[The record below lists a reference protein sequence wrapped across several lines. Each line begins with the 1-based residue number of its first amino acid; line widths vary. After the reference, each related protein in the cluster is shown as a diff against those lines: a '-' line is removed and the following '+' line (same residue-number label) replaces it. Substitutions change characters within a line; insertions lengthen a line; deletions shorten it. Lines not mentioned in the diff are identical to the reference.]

1 MNKLRKFLVIGV
13 MVLTVFATMG
23 MYAPV
28 NASASAGDLIKMD
41 GLSSVY
47 YLGSDGKRYVFPN
60 EATYMSWYSDFSGVV
75 TITAS
80 ELQSYPLGGN
90 VTMRPGTKLVKIT
103 TDPSVYAVE
112 PNGVLRKIQSEA
124 QAAALYGSNW
134 NKRVV
139 DVADSFF
146 TNYTIGSAL
155 ANGSTPAGSLVK
167 NANNASIYYYDGTN
181 YRSIANESAFNANR
195 FLFGNVLTI
204 SNTIT
209 AGGTAIANAEFVNVA
224 QNGVTTG
231 PIVTGSGL
239 MVSLNSATPA
249 AASVP
254 QNGARIPMAKVNLTA
269 ASDGAVTVNSITVK
283 RTGLST
289 YNNVDKVWAE
299 QNGVIVASKKSMN
312 SNDESIL
319 TFSPALTVNAGQ
331 TIALDLIVSLKLDGN
346 VAAGNIALSIASA
359 SAVSATAASVT
370 GSFPINGNLMSATNY
385 SVANVTISDGSA
397 AGQAVKVGDEKAEI
411 GKFQLAVNKDV
422 TITSVMLKN
431 NGAEDLSK
439 ATMNLYIEQAGNK
452 VSTSYTVNDRF
463 VTFYFANGVEILR
476 DDSSKIFYLKGDII
490 AKENTST
497 SSLKFVLNKSTDL
510 VVNEKATGFG
520 ANVIVSGGGSA
531 DSFAISEYEITSG
544 AVSVSKKSTSPS
556 NTTIIKGSDHVM
568 LLANVRADEA
578 VNVDGIK
585 LTYGSGNGTATS
597 TDDFENVRVYV
608 NNILLDS
615 FDPIATTSAT
625 ETIDSSFTLNKG
637 DNEVKIMAKAKST
650 ATDGTIKFTLTGSA
664 MFVNMNAE
672 YVLSGNTIA
681 TPSGLATGAVFS
693 VGGASLTTVKNDGY
707 GLDKVI
713 VAGSNDVSLGKFTV
727 KAINDQVKIT
737 SISFGAN
744 VGSTTKTLDTSIND
758 MKLFI
763 DGTQIGNSVDFGS
776 NGSNFS
782 SLNLTIAKDSTKSI
796 ELKGS
801 FDSAAA
807 ANSYFKTVMTIN
819 SQDSRGTSI
828 TENNVATTTQF
839 KVSESGSLQV
849 ELGGNTP
856 AAGMLASKSAEQ
868 EVAQFKFTAISDD
881 ASLTEIN
888 IINTPIAST
897 SATVS
902 SSSNGVVDADARIAA
917 IKLYDGATLIDS
929 FVPVSGEGKFTITND
944 KIKVLANTSKT
955 LSIKVVLN
963 DIVNDADAT
972 DKDIHLAITT
982 LKFKSSNGAENIQ
995 GAAVLA
1001 NNFRV
1006 RKTVPTVTL
1015 SALPATLLTAG
1026 NMVVSKF
1033 NVAADS
1039 NGDVTLRKVVL
1050 TYATSSGVVIGDIVG
1065 NAVKVNGVSKTS
1077 TSTVNVASS
1086 TITVEFAT
1094 NEVISAGTSKTF
1106 EVLVNVS
1113 ATGSNSQSLTTKIS
1127 EDTSYTG
1134 TGTFEWSDGAHITT
1148 ETWSNGYRVS
1158 GLSTDTQVLSKN

>member
-1 MNKLRKFLVIGV
+1 
-13 MVLTVFATMG
+13 MVLTVLATMG

-124 QAAALYGSNW
+124 QAAALFGSNW

-167 NANNASIYYYDGTN
+167 NVNDASIYYYDGTN

-195 FLFGNVLTI
+195 FQFANVLTV

-224 QNGVTTG
+224 QNGATTG
-231 PIVTGSGL
+231 VVVTGSGL
-239 MVSLNSATPA
+239 MVSLNSMTPA

-269 ASDGAVTVNSITVK
+269 ANDGAVTINSITVK

-299 QNGVIVASKKSMN
+299 RDGVLAASKKSMN

-331 TIALDLIVSLKLDGN
+331 TVALDLIVSLKLDGS

-385 SVANVTISDGSA
+385 SVADVTVSQGNGTAQS
-397 AGQAVKVGDEKAEI
+397 VKVGDEKVEL
-411 GKFQLAVNKDV
+411 GKFELAVTKDIAV
-422 TITSVMLKN
+422 TSVMLKN
-431 NGAEDLSK
+431 NGVEELSK
-439 ATMNLYIEQAGNK
+439 ATMNLYLEQAGNK
-452 VSTSYTVNDRF
+452 VSTSYTVDGRF
-463 VTFYFANGVEILR
+463 VTFYFANGLNILK
-476 DDSSKIFYLKGDII
+476 DDSSKIFYLKGDVI
-490 AKENTST
+490 AKENSGTPS
-497 SSLKFVLNKSTDL
+497 FNFFLNKSTDL
-510 VVNEKATGFG
+510 VATEKATGFG
-520 ANVIVSGGGSA
+520 ANIVTAPGVAA
-531 DSFAISEYEITSG
+531 DGYEVSEINITAG
-544 AVSVSKKSTSPS
+544 AVSVSKKSASPS
-556 NTTIIKGSDHVM
+556 NTTIIKGSDHVV

-578 VNVDGIK
+578 ITVDGLK
-585 LTYGSGNGTATS
+585 LTYGSGDGVATS
-597 TDDFENVRVYV
+597 TNQFENVRVYV
-608 NNILLDS
+608 NGILLDS
-615 FDPIATTSAT
+615 FDPIATTSASQ
-625 ETIDSSFTLNKG
+625 TIDSNFTLNKG
-637 DNEVKIMAKAKST
+637 DNEVKVMVKAKTT
-650 ATDGTIKFTLTGSA
+650 ATNGTIKVTLNGTT
-664 MFVNMNAE
+664 MFDSMNPE
-672 YVLSGNTIA
+672 YVLSGNSVTSGM
-681 TPSGLATGAVFS
+681 SGLATGAIFTVS
-693 VGGASLTTVKNDGY
+693 GATLTTVINDGY
-707 GLDKVI
+707 ANNKVI
-713 VAGSNDVSLGKFTV
+713 VKGSNDVSLGKFTV
-727 KAINDQVKIT
+727 KAANDEVKVT
-737 SISFGAN
+737 SISFGSN
-744 VGSTTKTLDTSIND
+744 VGATTATLDSSIND
-758 MKLFI
+758 MKLYV
-763 DGTQIGNSVDFGS
+763 DGVQVGNSVDFGS
-776 NGSNFS
+776 TGSSFS
-782 SLNLTIAKDSTKSI
+782 SLNFTIAKDSTKSI

-801 FDSAAA
+801 FDSAAGSD
-807 ANSYFKTVMTIN
+807 SYFKTVMTIYA
-819 SQDSRGTSI
+819 QDSRGTSI
-828 TENNVATTTQF
+828 TEGIHGTTTQF
-839 KVSESGSLQV
+839 QIKEQGSLDV
-849 ELGGNTP
+849 VLGGNTP
-856 AAGMLASKSAEQ
+856 AAAMLAAKNVEQ
-868 EVAQFKFTAISDD
+868 EVAQFKFTAINDD

-888 IINTPIAST
+888 VINTPLASTSIAST
-897 SATVS
+897 SA
-902 SSSNGVVDADARIAA
+902 GVNAADARIAA

-929 FVPVSGEGKFTITND
+929 FVPVSGAGKFTITND
-944 KIKVLANTSKT
+944 KIKVLANSSKT
-955 LSIKVVLN
+955 LSVKVVLN
-963 DIVNDADAT
+963 NINNDDQAT
-972 DKDIHLAITT
+972 NKDIHLGITT
-982 LKFKSSNGAENIQ
+982 LKFKSSNGSENTQ
-995 GAAVLA
+995 GVALLA

-1015 SALPATLLTAG
+1015 SALPSTLLTAG
-1026 NMVVSKF
+1026 NTVVSKF

-1050 TYATSSGVVIGDIVG
+1050 TYATSSGVTIGDIVG

-1077 TSTVNVASS
+1077 TTTVDMSAK
-1086 TITVEFAT
+1086 TITVELAT
-1094 NEVISAGTSKTF
+1094 EEVITAGTSKTF
-1106 EVLVNVS
+1106 EVLTNVT
-1113 ATGSNSQSLTTKIS
+1113 ATGDNSQSLTTKIA
-1127 EDTSYTG
+1127 EDASYGETG
-1134 TGTFEWSDGAHITT
+1134 SFEWSDGAHITT
-1148 ETWSNGYRVS
+1148 PTWSNGYRVS